1 MRTWQVTELGD
12 PTKVVAQTDI
22 PEPQRTGDEILVQI
36 QAVGLGFP
44 DYLMAQ
50 GLYHDKPDL
59 PFGIGGESSGR
70 VLEAPAGSEFAP
82 GDHVLTLAG
91 KKGGI
96 VLTSRVAATEERLLP
111 VPADMPPEH
120 AAVLFSGY
128 QTSYVGLMRRGHL
141 EAGQT
146 VVIHGAG
153 GGVGMAAVQI
163 AKAKGA
169 TVIAVVGGQRKADA
183 CREWGADVV
192 IDHQREDFVEVVKD
206 LTDGRGVEMV
216 FDPVGGEVFD
226 KSRRIMAVEGRLVV
240 VGFAGGTIPS
250 APANHLLLKNYD
262 VVGMRMR
269 PFREDPVYR
278 RFVHDE
284 LVQMYQDGAL
294 RPRIS
299 KYAFDELP
307 AALEEIGTRQVIGR
321 VVVSA
326 PAQ

>member
-1 MRTWQVTELGD
+1 MRTWHVTELGD
-12 PTKVVAQTDI
+12 PTKVVAQTEI
-22 PEPQRTGDEILVQI
+22 PEPRPTGDELLVQI

-44 DYLMAQ
+44 DFLMAQ
-50 GLYHDKPDL
+50 GLYHDKPEL
-59 PFGIGGESSGR
+59 PFGLGGESSGR
-70 VLEAPAGSEFAP
+70 VLEAPAGSDLKP

-91 KKGGI
+91 KKGGL
-96 VLTSRVAATEERLLP
+96 VLTNRVAAAPERLLK

-141 EAGQT
+141 QAGQT
-146 VVIHGAG
+146 VVIHGAS

-169 TVIAVVGGQRKADA
+169 KVIAVAGGQRKVDA

-192 IDHQREDFVEVVKD
+192 IDHQQEDFVEVVKD
-206 LTDGRGVEMV
+206 LTNGRGVEMV

-250 APANHLLLKNYD
+250 APANHVLLKNYD

-278 RFVHDE
+278 QFVHDE
-284 LVQMYQDGAL
+284 LVQMYLDGAL
-294 RPRIS
+294 KPRIS

-307 AALEEIGTRQVIGR
+307 AALAEIGERQVIGR
-321 VVVSA
+321 VVISP
-326 PAQ
+326 PAE

>member
-12 PTKVVAQTDI
+12 PTQVVAQTDLD
-22 PEPQRTGDEILVQI
+22 EPHPSGDEFLVRI
-36 QAVGLGFP
+36 QVVGLGFP

-50 GLYHDKPDL
+50 GLYHDKPEL
-59 PFGIGGESSGR
+59 PFGIGGESSGV
-70 VLEAPAGSEFAP
+70 VLQAPPGSPFAE

-91 KKGGI
+91 KKGGV
-96 VLTSRVAATEERLLP
+96 VLTSRVAAAPERLLK

-120 AAVLFSGY
+120 AAVMFSGY

-146 VVIHGAG
+146 VVIHGAS

-169 TVIAVVGGQRKADA
+169 KVIAVAGGQRKVDA

-192 IDHQREDFVEVVKD
+192 IDHQQEDFVEVVKD
-206 LTDGRGVEMV
+206 LTNGRGVEMV

-226 KSRRIMAVEGRLVV
+226 RSRRIMAVEGRLVV

-250 APANHLLLKNYD
+250 APANHVLLKNYD

-269 PFREDPVYR
+269 PFREDPQYR
-278 RFVHDE
+278 QFVHDE
-284 LVQMYQDGAL
+284 LIQMYQDGAL
-294 RPRIS
+294 KPWTS
-299 KYAFDELP
+299 KYAFDDLP
-307 AALEEIGTRQVIGR
+307 AALAEIGERQVIGR
-321 VVVSA
+321 VVVTA
-326 PAQ
+326 PEE

>member
-22 PEPQRTGDEILVQI
+22 PEPERSGAEILVQI

-50 GLYHDKPDL
+50 GLYHDKPVL

-70 VLEAPAGSEFAP
+70 VLEAPEGSGFAP

-91 KKGGI
+91 KKGGV
-96 VLTSRVAATEERLLP
+96 VLTNRVAATGERLLK

-128 QTSYVGLMRRGHL
+128 QTAYVGLMRRGHL
-141 EAGQT
+141 EAGQR
-146 VVIHGAG
+146 VVIHGAS

-169 TVIAVVGGQRKADA
+169 TVIAVAGGRRKVDA

-192 IDHQREDFVEVVKD
+192 IDHQQEDFVAVVKD

-250 APANHLLLKNYD
+250 APANHVLLKNYD

-269 PFREDPVYR
+269 PFREDAAYR
-278 RFVHDE
+278 QFVHDE
-284 LVQMYQDGAL
+284 LVGMYQDGAL
-294 RPRIS
+294 RPRVSI
-299 KYAFDELP
+299 YAFEDLP
-307 AALEEIGTRQVIGR
+307 AALAEIGTRQVIGR
-321 VVVSA
+321 VVVQ
-326 PAQ
+326 PPTE

>member
-12 PTKVVAQTDI
+12 PTKVVAQTELD
-22 PEPQRTGDEILVQI
+22 EPRPSGDELLVRI
-36 QAVGLGFP
+36 QVVGLGFP

-50 GLYHDKPDL
+50 GLYHDKPEL
-59 PFGIGGESSGR
+59 PFGIGGESSGV
-70 VLEAPAGSEFAP
+70 VLQAPPGSPFNE

-91 KKGGI
+91 KKGGV
-96 VLTSRVAATEERLLP
+96 VLTSRVAAAPERLLK

-120 AAVLFSGY
+120 AAVMFSGY

-146 VVIHGAG
+146 VVVHGAS

-163 AKAKGA
+163 AKARGA
-169 TVIAVVGGQRKADA
+169 KVIAVAGGQRKVDA

-192 IDHQREDFVEVVKD
+192 IDHQKEDFVEVVKD
-206 LTDGRGVEMV
+206 LTNGRGVEMV

-226 KSRRIMAVEGRLVV
+226 KSRRIMAVEGRLIV

-250 APANHLLLKNYD
+250 APANHVLLKNYD

-269 PFREDPVYR
+269 PFREDPEYR
-278 RFVHDE
+278 QFVHDE
-284 LVQMYQDGAL
+284 LIQMYQDGAL
-294 RPRIS
+294 KPWTS
-299 KYAFDELP
+299 KYAFDDLP
-307 AALEEIGTRQVIGR
+307 AALAEIGERQVIGR
-321 VVVSA
+321 VVVTA
-326 PAQ
+326 PEE